1 MWAAIKTLLTTTATK
16 QVIKISMEGSIGCVS
31 LGMLVDFYSLIKSF
45 RLVWRVIQS
54 HSDSLYRVLVVSNF
68 SSADDV

>member
-31 LGMLVDFYSLIKSF
+31 LRMLVDFYSLIKSF
-45 RLVWRVIQS
+45 RLVRRVIQS
-54 HSDSLYRVLVVSNF
+54 HSDSLYRVLVMSNF